1 MELKKHSQTVTASI
15 SKYLIMSSFLNTKP
29 AASAAEERIV
39 QLHRQF
45 EHPAANMPN
54 TKSVHVPHLGGIDAA
69 YQMPTSYD
77 ASKPTMVLVNSFNTS
92 SELYKSQFANEKL
105 TEKMNLIAIE
115 LLGHGQTRTKAEHCE
130 YSLVIRGLIC
140 KWKQRWLMWN
150 LSAVT
155 YWDTAIMNVQ
165 VLEKLGMCGD
175 GKKVFVL
182 GTSQG
187 GWITIS
193 GIIPLGTSMDY
204 ESERT
209 RKLGC
214 WDAPT
219 GLTPTIN
226 ACTTNSAT
234 PDFEPGDD
242 YCNFLIDTGFGKD
255 CAAEARRYWISE
267 IKANYKHDEGRRRL
281 RMAAINLKERDGL
294 HSRLFD
300 VKCPVLWLHG
310 TSDVVYS
317 AENAREEIALFVNSP
332 DAKLKVI
339 ENGQHFLSFSHPKEV
354 DEALLEFV
362 GRYGK

>member
-1 MELKKHSQTVTASI
+1 
-15 SKYLIMSSFLNTKP
+15 
-29 AASAAEERIV
+29 
-39 QLHRQF
+39 
-45 EHPAANMPN
+45 MPN
-54 TKSVHVPHLGGIDAA
+54 TKIVHVPHLGGIDAA
-69 YQMPTSYD
+69 YQIPTPYD

-92 SELYKSQFANEKL
+92 SELYKSQLANQKL

-115 LLGHGQTRTKAEHCE
+115 LLGHGQTRTKAEHF
-130 YSLVIRGLIC
+130 
-140 KWKQRWLMWN
+140 
-150 LSAVT
+150 T

-165 VLEKLGMCGD
+165 VLEKLDMC
-175 GKKVFVL
+175 
-182 GTSQG
+182 
-187 GWITIS
+187 

-219 GLTPTIN
+219 GLTPTID

-234 PDFEPGDD
+234 PDFEPGND

-255 CAAEARRYWISE
+255 CAEEARRYWINE
-267 IKANYKHDEGRRRL
+267 IKANYRGDEGRRRL

-300 VKCPVLWLHG
+300 VRCPVLWLHG

-317 AENAREEIALFVNSP
+317 ADNAREEIALFVNSP

-354 DEALLEFV
+354 NEALLEFV
-362 GRYGK
+362 GRYEQ

>member
-1 MELKKHSQTVTASI
+1 
-15 SKYLIMSSFLNTKP
+15 
-29 AASAAEERIV
+29 
-39 QLHRQF
+39 
-45 EHPAANMPN
+45 MPN
-54 TKSVHVPHLGGIDAA
+54 TRTVHVPHLGGIDAA
-69 YQMPTSYD
+69 YQMPTAYD

-92 SELYKSQFANEKL
+92 SELYKGQFANEKL

-115 LLGHGQTRTKAEHCE
+115 LLGHGQTRTKAEHF
-130 YSLVIRGLIC
+130 
-140 KWKQRWLMWN
+140 
-150 LSAVT
+150 T

-165 VLEKLGMCGD
+165 VLEKLGMCDD

-187 GWITIS
+187 GWITIL

-242 YCNFLIDTGFGKD
+242 YCNFLIDTGFGRE
-255 CAAEARRYWISE
+255 CAEEARRYWINE
-267 IKANYKHDEGRRRL
+267 IKANYKGDEGRRRL

-300 VKCPVLWLHG
+300 VRCPVLWLHG

-317 AENAREEIALFVNSP
+317 ADNAREEIALFVNSP

-362 GRYGK
+362 GRYEK

>member
-1 MELKKHSQTVTASI
+1 
-15 SKYLIMSSFLNTKP
+15 
-29 AASAAEERIV
+29 
-39 QLHRQF
+39 
-45 EHPAANMPN
+45 MPN
-54 TKSVHVPHLGGIDAA
+54 TKTVNVPHLGGIDAA
-69 YQMPTSYD
+69 YQIPTPYD

-105 TEKMNLIAIE
+105 TKRMNLIAIE
-115 LLGHGQTRTKAEHCE
+115 LLGHGQTRTKAEHF
-130 YSLVIRGLIC
+130 
-140 KWKQRWLMWN
+140 
-150 LSAVT
+150 T
-155 YWDTAIMNVQ
+155 YWDTAIMNIQ
-165 VLEKLGMCGD
+165 VLEKLGMCGG

-255 CAAEARRYWISE
+255 CAEEARRYWINE
-267 IKANYKHDEGRRRL
+267 IKANYRGDEGRRRM

-300 VKCPVLWLHG
+300 VTCPVLWLHG

-332 DAKLKVI
+332 DAELKVI

-362 GRYGK
+362 GRYEK

>member
-1 MELKKHSQTVTASI
+1 
-15 SKYLIMSSFLNTKP
+15 MSSFLNTKP
-29 AASAAEERIV
+29 AASAAEERII

-45 EHPAANMPN
+45 DHPAANMPN
-54 TKSVHVPHLGGIDAA
+54 TRTVHVPHLGGIDAA
-69 YQMPTSYD
+69 YQMPTAYD

-92 SELYKSQFANEKL
+92 SELYKGQFANEKL

-115 LLGHGQTRTKAEHCE
+115 LLGHGQTRTKAEHF
-130 YSLVIRGLIC
+130 
-140 KWKQRWLMWN
+140 
-150 LSAVT
+150 T

-165 VLEKLGMCGD
+165 VLEKLGMCDD

-187 GWITIS
+187 GWITIL

-242 YCNFLIDTGFGKD
+242 YCNFLIDTGFGRE
-255 CAAEARRYWISE
+255 CAEEARRYWINE
-267 IKANYKHDEGRRRL
+267 IKANYKGDEGRRRL

-300 VKCPVLWLHG
+300 VRCPVLWLHG

-317 AENAREEIALFVNSP
+317 ADNAREEIALFVNSP

-362 GRYGK
+362 GRYEK

>member
-1 MELKKHSQTVTASI
+1 
-15 SKYLIMSSFLNTKP
+15 
-29 AASAAEERIV
+29 
-39 QLHRQF
+39 
-45 EHPAANMPN
+45 MPN
-54 TKSVHVPHLGGIDAA
+54 TKTVHVPHLGGIDAA
-69 YQMPTSYD
+69 YQMPTAYD

-92 SELYKSQFANEKL
+92 SELYKGQFANEKL

-115 LLGHGQTRTKAEHCE
+115 LLGHGQTRTKAEHF
-130 YSLVIRGLIC
+130 
-140 KWKQRWLMWN
+140 
-150 LSAVT
+150 T

-187 GWITIS
+187 GWITIL

-242 YCNFLIDTGFGKD
+242 YCNFLIDTGFGRE
-255 CAAEARRYWISE
+255 CAEEARRYWINE
-267 IKANYKHDEGRRRL
+267 IKANYKGDEGRRRL

-300 VKCPVLWLHG
+300 VRCPVLWLHG

-317 AENAREEIALFVNSP
+317 ADNAREEIALFVNSP

-362 GRYGK
+362 GRYEKLRS

>member
-1 MELKKHSQTVTASI
+1 
-15 SKYLIMSSFLNTKP
+15 
-29 AASAAEERIV
+29 
-39 QLHRQF
+39 
-45 EHPAANMPN
+45 MPN
-54 TKSVHVPHLGGIDAA
+54 TKIVHVPHLGGIDAA
-69 YQMPTSYD
+69 YQMPTPYD

-115 LLGHGQTRTKAEHCE
+115 LLGHGQTRTKAEHF
-130 YSLVIRGLIC
+130 
-140 KWKQRWLMWN
+140 
-150 LSAVT
+150 T
-155 YWDTAIMNVQ
+155 YWDTAIMNIQ

-187 GWITIS
+187 GWITVRMALIAPDRIS

-255 CAAEARRYWISE
+255 CADGARRYWINE
-267 IKANYKHDEGRRRL
+267 IKANYRGDEGRRRL

-300 VKCPVLWLHG
+300 VRCPVLWLHG

-317 AENAREEIALFVNSP
+317 VENAREEIALFVNSP

-362 GRYGK
+362 GRYEK

>member
-1 MELKKHSQTVTASI
+1 
-15 SKYLIMSSFLNTKP
+15 
-29 AASAAEERIV
+29 
-39 QLHRQF
+39 
-45 EHPAANMPN
+45 MPN
-54 TKSVHVPHLGGIDAA
+54 TKTVNVPHLGGIDAA
-69 YQMPTSYD
+69 YQMSTPYD
-77 ASKPTMVLVNSFNTS
+77 ASKPTVVLVNSFNTS

-115 LLGHGQTRTKAEHCE
+115 LLGHGQTRTKAEHF
-130 YSLVIRGLIC
+130 
-140 KWKQRWLMWN
+140 
-150 LSAVT
+150 T
-155 YWDTAIMNVQ
+155 YWDTAIMNIQ

-255 CAAEARRYWISE
+255 CAEEARRYWINE
-267 IKANYKHDEGRRRL
+267 IKANYKGDEGRRRL

-300 VKCPVLWLHG
+300 VRCPVLWLHG

-354 DEALLEFV
+354 DEALLGFV
-362 GRYGK
+362 GRYEK

>member
-1 MELKKHSQTVTASI
+1 
-15 SKYLIMSSFLNTKP
+15 MSNTK
-29 AASAAEERIV
+29 I
-39 QLHRQF
+39 
-45 EHPAANMPN
+45 
-54 TKSVHVPHLGGIDAA
+54 VHVPHLGGIDAA
-69 YQMPTSYD
+69 YQMPTPYD

-115 LLGHGQTRTKAEHCE
+115 LLGHGQTRTKAEHF
-130 YSLVIRGLIC
+130 
-140 KWKQRWLMWN
+140 
-150 LSAVT
+150 T

-234 PDFEPGDD
+234 PDFEPGDE

-255 CAAEARRYWISE
+255 CAEEARRYWINE
-267 IKANYKHDEGRRRL
+267 IKANYRGDEGRRRL

-300 VKCPVLWLHG
+300 VRCPVLWLHG

-317 AENAREEIALFVNSP
+317 ADNAREEIALFVNSP

-362 GRYGK
+362 GRYEK

>member
-1 MELKKHSQTVTASI
+1 
-15 SKYLIMSSFLNTKP
+15 
-29 AASAAEERIV
+29 
-39 QLHRQF
+39 
-45 EHPAANMPN
+45 MPN
-54 TKSVHVPHLGGIDAA
+54 TKTVHVPHLGGIDAA
-69 YQMPTSYD
+69 YQMPTPYD

-115 LLGHGQTRTKAEHCE
+115 LLGHGQTRTKAEHF
-130 YSLVIRGLIC
+130 
-140 KWKQRWLMWN
+140 
-150 LSAVT
+150 T

-255 CAAEARRYWISE
+255 CAEEARRYWINE
-267 IKANYKHDEGRRRL
+267 IKANYKGDEGRRRL

-300 VKCPVLWLHG
+300 VRCPVLWLHG

-362 GRYGK
+362 GEYGK

>member
-1 MELKKHSQTVTASI
+1 
-15 SKYLIMSSFLNTKP
+15 MSNFLNTKP

-69 YQMPTSYD
+69 YQMPTPYD

-115 LLGHGQTRTKAEHCE
+115 LLGHGQTRTKADHF
-130 YSLVIRGLIC
+130 
-140 KWKQRWLMWN
+140 
-150 LSAVT
+150 T
-155 YWDTAIMNVQ
+155 YWDTAIMNIQ

-182 GTSQG
+182 DTSQG
-187 GWITIS
+187 GWITVRMALIAPDRAS
-193 GIIPLGTSMDY
+193 IIPLGTSMDY

-219 GLTPTIN
+219 GLTPTID

-242 YCNFLIDTGFGKD
+242 YCNFLIDTGFGKE
-255 CAAEARRYWISE
+255 CAAEAQKYWISE
-267 IKANYKHDEGRRRL
+267 IKANYKGDEGRRRL

-300 VKCPVLWLHG
+300 VRCPVLWLHG

-317 AENAREEIALFVNSP
+317 AENAREEIALFVNSQ

-362 GRYGK
+362 GRYEK

>member
-1 MELKKHSQTVTASI
+1 
-15 SKYLIMSSFLNTKP
+15 
-29 AASAAEERIV
+29 
-39 QLHRQF
+39 
-45 EHPAANMPN
+45 
-54 TKSVHVPHLGGIDAA
+54 
-69 YQMPTSYD
+69 
-77 ASKPTMVLVNSFNTS
+77 
-92 SELYKSQFANEKL
+92 
-105 TEKMNLIAIE
+105 
-115 LLGHGQTRTKAEHCE
+115 
-130 YSLVIRGLIC
+130 
-140 KWKQRWLMWN
+140 
-150 LSAVT
+150 
-155 YWDTAIMNVQ
+155 
-165 VLEKLGMCGD
+165 
-175 GKKVFVL
+175 
-182 GTSQG
+182 
-187 GWITIS
+187 IS

-255 CAAEARRYWISE
+255 CAEEARRYWINE
-267 IKANYKHDEGRRRL
+267 IKANYRGDEGRRRM

-300 VKCPVLWLHG
+300 VRCPVLWLHG

-332 DAKLKVI
+332 DAELKVV

-362 GRYGK
+362 GRYEK

>member
-1 MELKKHSQTVTASI
+1 
-15 SKYLIMSSFLNTKP
+15 MSNFLNTKP

-69 YQMPTSYD
+69 YQMPTPYD

-115 LLGHGQTRTKAEHCE
+115 LLGHGQTRTKAEHF
-130 YSLVIRGLIC
+130 
-140 KWKQRWLMWN
+140 
-150 LSAVT
+150 T
-155 YWDTAIMNVQ
+155 YWDTAIMNIQ
-165 VLEKLGMCGD
+165 ILEKLGMCGD

-219 GLTPTIN
+219 GLTPTID

-234 PDFEPGDD
+234 PGFEPGDD

-255 CAAEARRYWISE
+255 CAAEARKYWISE
-267 IKANYKHDEGRRRL
+267 IKANYKGDEGRRRL

-300 VKCPVLWLHG
+300 VRCPVLWLHG

-317 AENAREEIALFVNSP
+317 AENAREEIALFVNSQ

-362 GRYGK
+362 GRYEK

>member
-1 MELKKHSQTVTASI
+1 
-15 SKYLIMSSFLNTKP
+15 
-29 AASAAEERIV
+29 
-39 QLHRQF
+39 
-45 EHPAANMPN
+45 MPN
-54 TKSVHVPHLGGIDAA
+54 TKTVHVPHLGGIDAA
-69 YQMPTSYD
+69 YQMPTAYD

-115 LLGHGQTRTKAEHCE
+115 LLGHGQTRTKAEHF
-130 YSLVIRGLIC
+130 
-140 KWKQRWLMWN
+140 
-150 LSAVT
+150 T

-165 VLEKLGMCGD
+165 VLEKLDMCGN
-175 GKKVFVL
+175 GKEVFVL

-193 GIIPLGTSMDY
+193 GIVPLGTSMDY

-255 CAAEARRYWISE
+255 CAEEARKYWINE
-267 IKANYKHDEGRRRL
+267 IKANYRGDEGRRRL

-300 VKCPVLWLHG
+300 VRCPVLWLHG

-362 GRYGK
+362 GRHEK

>member
-1 MELKKHSQTVTASI
+1 
-15 SKYLIMSSFLNTKP
+15 
-29 AASAAEERIV
+29 
-39 QLHRQF
+39 
-45 EHPAANMPN
+45 MPN
-54 TKSVHVPHLGGIDAA
+54 TKIVHVPHLGGIDAA
-69 YQMPTSYD
+69 YQMPTPYD

-92 SELYKSQFANEKL
+92 SELYKSQFANQKL
-105 TEKMNLIAIE
+105 TERMNLIAVE
-115 LLGHGQTRTKAEHCE
+115 LLGHGQTRTKAEHF
-130 YSLVIRGLIC
+130 
-140 KWKQRWLMWN
+140 
-150 LSAVT
+150 T
-155 YWDTAIMNVQ
+155 YWDTAIMNIQ
-165 VLEKLGMCGD
+165 VLEKLGMCGG

-255 CAAEARRYWISE
+255 CAEEARRYWINE
-267 IKANYKHDEGRRRL
+267 IKANYRGDEGRRRM

-300 VKCPVLWLHG
+300 VRCPVLWLHG

-332 DAKLKVI
+332 DAELKVV

-362 GRYGK
+362 GRYEK

>member
-1 MELKKHSQTVTASI
+1 
-15 SKYLIMSSFLNTKP
+15 
-29 AASAAEERIV
+29 
-39 QLHRQF
+39 
-45 EHPAANMPN
+45 MPN
-54 TKSVHVPHLGGIDAA
+54 TKIVHVPHLGGIDAA
-69 YQMPTSYD
+69 YQMPKPYD

-92 SELYKSQFANEKL
+92 SELYQSQFANEKL

-115 LLGHGQTRTKAEHCE
+115 LLGHGQTRTKAEHF
-130 YSLVIRGLIC
+130 
-140 KWKQRWLMWN
+140 
-150 LSAVT
+150 T
-155 YWDTAIMNVQ
+155 YWDTAIMNLQ
-165 VLEKLGMCGD
+165 VLEKLGMCGG

-234 PDFEPGDD
+234 PDFEPGGD

-255 CAAEARRYWISE
+255 CADEARRYWINE
-267 IKANYKHDEGRRRL
+267 IKANYRGDEGRRRL

-300 VKCPVLWLHG
+300 VRCPVMWLHG

-317 AENAREEIALFVNSP
+317 VENAREEIGLFVNSP

-354 DEALLEFV
+354 DEALFEFV
-362 GRYGK
+362 GRFEK